1 MGVRSPS
8 GNIVHSVDAVD
19 SGHFGFTSTEG
30 GNYMACFW
38 TAKQKPPV
46 TTTVEFNWNSGIAT
60 TEWAKVVKRNKID
73 SMAMELK
80 VMGKTVESIHEEM
93 LHLRQREVETQDRYV
108 MTNSKMALFTLLSF
122 TVCLSVAG
130 LQLYYLK
137 TFFQRKKLI

>member
-1 MGVRSPS
+1 M
-8 GNIVHSVDAVD
+8 D

-38 TAKQKPPV
+38 TADQKPPV

-73 SMAMELK
+73 VSFYPHACLSLCASILSVSAFFAFTTKTPTVSCSVQSMAMELK

-93 LHLRQREVETQDRYV
+93 LHLRQR
-108 MTNSKMALFTLLSF
+108 
-122 TVCLSVAG
+122 
-130 LQLYYLK
+130 
-137 TFFQRKKLI
+137 